1 MIQKTVIAALF
12 AAATLVAAP
21 VKVELKDSMGKPVG
35 TATITEA
42 KKGGGVLIHMKL
54 QGLPVGE
61 HAAHI
66 HTVAKCE
73 GPAFTSAGGHFNPEM
88 KMHGL
93 DSENGPHAGDMVNFT
108 VAGKKGKANVTLV
121 NTRVTLDNGA
131 HSVFTGGGTALVI
144 HAAKDDMKTDP
155 AGNAGARIACGTIT
169 K

>member
-1 MIQKTVIAALF
+1 MIQQTVIAALF
-12 AAATLVAAP
+12 AAATLAAAP
-21 VKVELKDSMGKPVG
+21 VKVDLKDSMGMPVG
-35 TATITEA
+35 SATITEA

-144 HAAKDDMKTDP
+144 HAQKDDMHTDP

>member
-12 AAATLVAAP
+12 AAATIMAAP

-93 DSENGPHAGDMVNFT
+93 DSENGPHAGDMANFT

-144 HAAKDDMKTDP
+144 HAQKDDMHTDP